1 MIDQLVEASVAM
13 KRIEAFLNAPDQE
26 PTKMLQDKAKVIEVR
41 DGTFTYQN
49 LHRVDPAEAPLK
61 EQLEQTEKD
70 LLLVKAMLADAENQ
84 LAKLE
89 GRPMYKRYGTSTS
102 SLKSLD
108 ESGADEENPTKVL
121 SLRRLNFDCKEG
133 EFIVVVGRVGSG
145 KSTFLK
151 AILGEVGKVT
161 GEVKVRGKIAYC
173 DQKPFIMNDTVKG
186 NIVFGK
192 SSHDDELYN
201 LAIDASSLRHD
212 LALLP
217 NGDLCE
223 IGERGITLSGGQK
236 VRLKI
241 WFNPPSIPGILK
253 M

>member
-1 MIDQLVEASVAM
+1 M
-13 KRIEAFLNAPDQE
+13 NAPDQK
-26 PTKMLQDKAKVIEVR
+26 PTKMLQDPAKVIEVQ
-41 DGTFTYQN
+41 DGTFTYQY
-49 LHRVDPAEAPLK
+49 LHRVSPDEAPLK

-70 LLLVKAMLADAENQ
+70 LLLVKAMLADAEDQ

-89 GRPMYKRYGTSTS
+89 GRPLHKRYGTSTS
-102 SLKSLD
+102 SLMSLD
-108 ESGADEENPTKVL
+108 ENGGDEENVSKVL
-121 SLRRLNFDCKEG
+121 SLRRLNFECEEG

-145 KSTFLK
+145 KSTLLK

-161 GEVKVRGKIAYC
+161 GEVKVRGRVAYC

-192 SSHDDELYN
+192 SSQNDELYN

-217 NGDLCE
+217 DGDQCE

-236 VRLKI
+236 VCRKI
-241 WFNPPSIPGILK
+241 FDIHFMSQVF
-253 M
+253 